1 MMYRLENKCQQ
12 QVKKKLSN
20 LILILLIT
28 IIILNVAVQLYHS
41 NNHYDRVDIFIIDYF
56 VGEEFNAGEVISH
69 GIIVEDVIKSV
80 DDDLNTNNY
89 DITFRAGDTVEDE
102 EAKYLK
108 GLEEIIAYKRNNPER
123 EVIINVSLVFYE
135 YNQKHEQLI
144 KEAIEEG
151 ITIVAA
157 AGNDSLE
164 KELYPAAF
172 SEVIAV
178 ANARDSGKEDSS
190 NYGEH
195 IDISAPGNVEK
206 IFSELYQK
214 NFGNYDTNGT
224 SYSAP
229 RVAAS
234 LAKLLELEQGLE
246 AEDAL
251 EIMFSNSNSIS
262 DELYE
267 EKKLGSGLLNL
278 NQAIKEV
285 DIYYY
290 VINKVENLS
299 LFLMITLFFSV
310 VYSLQLKLKT

>member
-1 MMYRLENKCQQ
+1 MYRLENKCQQ

-108 GLEEIIAYKRNNPER
+108 GLEEIIAYKRTNPER
-123 EVIINVSLVFYE
+123 EVIINISLVFYE
-135 YNQKHEQLI
+135 HNQKHEQLI

-172 SEVIAV
+172 SDVIAA
-178 ANARDSGKEDSS
+178 ANARASGKEDSS

-214 NFGNYDTNGT
+214 NFANYNTNGS

-234 LAKLLELEQGLE
+234 LAKLLELEQDLE
-246 AEDAL
+246 TEDAL